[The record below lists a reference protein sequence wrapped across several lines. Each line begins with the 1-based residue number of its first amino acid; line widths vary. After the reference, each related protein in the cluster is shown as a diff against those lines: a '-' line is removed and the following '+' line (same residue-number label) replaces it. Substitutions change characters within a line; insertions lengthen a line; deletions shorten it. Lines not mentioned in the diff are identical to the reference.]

1 MLNTACRALGTA
13 QPVQAVQALVKLT
26 EQFAS
31 VGEEYSGGDAPALRH
46 SMQQF
51 CSEYFGQ
58 VLQGATESLRT
69 LLEMDTWQRMRVSI
83 EKMGG
88 IVGAVQRRRSV
99 TSLQEAA
106 AVAASLVA
114 ANLRASRTSATDR
127 RVFPAMLARGNPFCE
142 IASRGDDMGVDD
154 NDSDDSDEVVDDDAA
169 EVDEDDDDDVA
180 GGSRSQRRQDRFG
193 SHWVVTLASL
203 NGFAASL
210 GTCHA
215 QVAGAGS
222 FGSHMRWWWTL
233 VVVLLQAS

>member
-1 MLNTACRALGTA
+1 MSTCPALTAHAVLHAQVVWHRTQKRVGLMLNTACRALGTA

-106 AVAASLVA
+106 AVAAS
-114 ANLRASRTSATDR
+114 
-127 RVFPAMLARGNPFCE
+127 P
-142 IASRGDDMGVDD
+142 
-154 NDSDDSDEVVDDDAA
+154 VV
-169 EVDEDDDDDVA
+169 
-180 GGSRSQRRQDRFG
+180 
-193 SHWVVTLASL
+193 
-203 NGFAASL
+203 
-210 GTCHA
+210 C
-215 QVAGAGS
+215 
-222 FGSHMRWWWTL
+222 SHMVPSSAFQFMTVSMSMSRK
-233 VVVLLQAS
+233 VGSS